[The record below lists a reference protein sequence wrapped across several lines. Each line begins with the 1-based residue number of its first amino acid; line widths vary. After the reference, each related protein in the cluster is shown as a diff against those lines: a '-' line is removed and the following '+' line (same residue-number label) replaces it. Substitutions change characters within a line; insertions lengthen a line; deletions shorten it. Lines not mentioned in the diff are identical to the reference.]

1 MHKMGGLILGLCAIQ
16 IIMVFSNIGSKDEH
30 FMDLLQNQLKA
41 LLGMM
46 TDNER
51 AYQMAR
57 GMYNGLPW
65 KLMEEA
71 AIPITLE
78 PFNRS
83 LLVAFY
89 R

>member
-1 MHKMGGLILGLCAIQ
+1 M
-16 IIMVFSNIGSKDEH
+16 FSNIGSKDEY
-30 FMDLLQNQLKA
+30 FMELLQRHLKA
-41 LLGMM
+41 LLAMM

-57 GMYNGLPW
+57 SMFNGLPW

-78 PFNRS
+78 PFTRS